1 MKRYGIVLITI
12 NALTSLF
19 LMSCLAN
26 WIYQSRSF
34 FNEEYWLLIVPS
46 LSLILSL
53 IYIWRTME
61 FYDQGLAALKVE
73 KERGLIRRSRMK
85 FIEHS
90 RLNLG
95 DGWKRGSSSLHEG
108 PQARSERAELAVTQG
123 HLSWR

>member
-19 LMSCLAN
+19 LMSYLAN

-73 KERGLIRRSRMK
+73 KEKLETIKSMK
-85 FIEHS
+85 
-90 RLNLG
+90 
-95 DGWKRGSSSLHEG
+95 
-108 PQARSERAELAVTQG
+108 ELRKEIG
-123 HLSWR
+123 EE